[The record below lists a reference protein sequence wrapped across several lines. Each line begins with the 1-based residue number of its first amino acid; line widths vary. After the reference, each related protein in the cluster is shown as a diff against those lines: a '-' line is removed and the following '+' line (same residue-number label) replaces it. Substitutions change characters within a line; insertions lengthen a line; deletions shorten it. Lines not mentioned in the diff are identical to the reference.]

1 MIKLS
6 KYALGIGILLMFFA
20 VSLYGSESG
29 AKPQKRKLNYSYA
42 INQQLKNY
50 PVKVYP
56 VRFNLDKDGKY
67 LVDKR
72 IPIKTPLELQKL
84 KDSIHTKEGQELKSK
99 EFKDLQGKSIEVIDR
114 VDKEISKSVPGVL
127 GILTD
132 SLFEVP
138 RKFIKDVKLDNEHG
152 RIKIGD
158 LNVPEVVGENL
169 AKNLKDKFYKMADN
183 LETNDFMAD
192 FVLGRFANVIKSS
205 KVDIKN
211 GKVVFEPTLKESFS
225 KNLGGYKININGK
238 LDLTKGLI
246 HPSLSIGI
254 APGSKTNFPLN
265 IKVNFDDKGKRFAWN
280 GATVEVKN
288 IKVDFYSNGRRFACK
303 SVTFKMKKDSNSYN
317 IALYPENKKV
327 EFSLKFSL

>member
-1 MIKLS
+1 MVKLN
-6 KYALGIGILLMFFA
+6 KLAFGIGTLFMFFA

-29 AKPQKRKLNYSYA
+29 AKPQKRKINYSYA
-42 INQQLKNY
+42 INLQLNNY

-56 VRFNLDKDGKY
+56 AKFNLHKEGEKT
-67 LVDKR
+67 VDRR

-84 KDSIHTKEGQELKSK
+84 KNSIYTQEGHEFKSK

-114 VDKEISKSVPGVL
+114 VDKEISKSVPGAI

-138 RKFIKDVKLDNEHG
+138 RKFMKDIKLDNEHG
-152 RIKIGD
+152 RIKISD
-158 LNVPEVVGENL
+158 LDIPEVVGGNL
-169 AKNLKDKFYKMADN
+169 AKNLKDEFYRMAN
-183 LETNDFMAD
+183 KLETNDFMAD
-192 FVLGRFANVIKSS
+192 FVLGRFANVVKNS

-211 GKVVFEPTLKESFS
+211 GKVVFEPSLKESFS
-225 KNLGGYKININGK
+225 KNLGEYKINVNGK
-238 LDLTKGLI
+238 LDLRKGLV

-254 APGSKTNFPLN
+254 APGSKANFPLN
-265 IKVNFDDKGKRFAWN
+265 M
-280 GATVEVKN
+280 
-288 IKVDFYSNGRRFACK
+288 KVDFYSNGRRFACK
-303 SVTFKMKKDSNSYN
+303 SVTFNMKRDSNSYN